1 MKMKEEYYQKSKAG
15 VTEKELLNYW
25 TMNWTHLV
33 VDSFPDVSLDIS
45 LRHEHDVILDQ
56 IPTKILGLAEKYLSN
71 QKIFGSAVEK
81 NQLLYY

>member
-1 MKMKEEYYQKSKAG
+1 MKMKEDYQKSKAG

-56 IPTKILGLAEKYLSN
+56 IPTKYLD
-71 QKIFGSAVEK
+71 
-81 NQLLYY
+81 